1 MKKFNMIDEDF
12 ICSNCGYEVKDSD
25 YICPRCGMRISDG
38 KFTNVQ
44 EVGNN
49 SYQPKSKVI
58 AVILA
63 FLLGTFGIH
72 NFYLGYTNKGLI
84 QLLITLISCFTL
96 SFISEIW
103 AIVEAVML
111 LTGNINKDG
120 KGNPIGD

>member
-1 MKKFNMIDEDF
+1 MSKF
-12 ICSNCGYEVKDSD
+12 CRNCGYEVKDTD
-25 YICPRCGMRISDG
+25 YICPRCGMRVSDG

-103 AIVEAVML
+103 AIIEAIML
-111 LTGNINKDG
+111 LTGNINRDG